1 MANTYRSAAERCI
14 SSQALPAR
22 PPDICFLCPCHS
34 VAPVKRHILH
44 LDSSTASKFSR
55 HLVIT
60 IPGVV
65 WADNSHAGAA
75 VTAFVLQCCTVCGV
89 SLGQEMTEVAL
100 IVRLRKLQ
108 GVTSVYIHVTLARRR
123 FRRSMMKLPF

>member
-1 MANTYRSAAERCI
+1 MIISLFARYMANAYRSAEAI
-14 SSQALPAR
+14 FILLPLPTSSHFFGP
-22 PPDICFLCPCHS
+22 CFS

-65 WADNSHAGAA
+65 WSDNTHAGAA
-75 VTAFVLQCCTVCGV
+75 VTAFVLQCCAVCGV
-89 SLGQEMTEVAL
+89 SMGQEMTKDAL
-100 IVRLRKLQ
+100 IVRLRKLH
-108 GVTSVYIHVTLARRR
+108 GLLLLHR
-123 FRRSMMKLPF
+123 